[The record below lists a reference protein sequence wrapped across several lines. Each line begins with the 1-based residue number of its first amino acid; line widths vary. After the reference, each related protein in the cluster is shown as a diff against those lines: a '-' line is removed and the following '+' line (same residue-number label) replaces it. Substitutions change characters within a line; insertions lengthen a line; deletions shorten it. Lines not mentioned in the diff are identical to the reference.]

1 MQEWLIYLTEKSI
14 LLIDVLALVI
24 IVFGTLQAFITG
36 AHLMVTNPS
45 GYERR
50 IVWLR
55 YARWLVAGL
64 TFQLAADIIET
75 SITTKWDAV
84 GRLAAIALIRT
95 FLNYF
100 LEKDLRETR
109 ELQKESSPSAA
120 GKEPREAK
128 A

>member
-1 MQEWLIYLTEKSI
+1 MYEWLVYLTEKSI
-14 LLIDVLALVI
+14 LLIDGLALVI
-24 IVFGTLQAFITG
+24 ILAGTVQAFVTG
-36 AHLMVTNPS
+36 LRVILTNPA
-45 GYERR
+45 GHERR
-50 IVWLR
+50 EVWLR

-75 SITTKWDAV
+75 SITERWEAV
-84 GRLAAIALIRT
+84 GRLAAIAVIRT

-100 LEKDLRETR
+100 LEKDLNETR
-109 ELQKESSPSAA
+109 ERQKESPSAVV